1 MIINVYIFL
10 KYFKFFKINVD
21 PDTAGTIYHIIDKF
35 VDNGEIF
42 IITTS
47 IN

>member
-35 VDNGEIF
+35 VDNCINF
-42 IITTS
+42 SITIS